1 MDMLEPYVQAT
12 LEWLP
17 LGKDKI
23 VFDRIHII
31 KEDERGGEQGS
42 QKGALGIYGL
52 G

>member
-23 VFDRIHII
+23 VFDRIHIMKKMNEGVNKVRK
-31 KEDERGGEQGS
+31 KEH
-42 QKGALGIYGL
+42 
-52 G
+52 